1 MLLEPFVSQVI
12 GVYLGFDEVPGVLTW
27 IAMIVII
34 IALNTLEK
42 GSTKKQEEIDHEME
56 TMYSDNYELMSNVED
71 ERIDSTLK
79 TNKVIWEIY
88 DENHALNGKARKN
101 SIDFKN
107 TADKLKEKTMM
118 SPDKVFED
126 QC

>member
-1 MLLEPFVSQVI
+1 
-12 GVYLGFDEVPGVLTW
+12 
-27 IAMIVII
+27 
-34 IALNTLEK
+34 
-42 GSTKKQEEIDHEME
+42 ME

-88 DENHALNGKARKN
+88 DENHTLNGKARKN